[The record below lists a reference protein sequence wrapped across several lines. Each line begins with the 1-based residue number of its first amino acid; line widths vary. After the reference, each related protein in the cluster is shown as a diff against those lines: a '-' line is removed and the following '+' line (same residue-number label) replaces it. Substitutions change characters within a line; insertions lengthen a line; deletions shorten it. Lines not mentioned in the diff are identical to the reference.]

1 MCSSFGANCEIGDGV
16 ETHVNAQ
23 SDNTG
28 CHYVCM
34 ALMVIDVE
42 LGLSTMIYLSRATFN
57 VQGGKQPYTIS
68 EREQGFKA
76 TDNLASN
83 DEVIRSGV
91 EVAPIVELFVR
102 SHDVISLEGCDSN
115 SPIRKYIKKDAAL
128 QYITSNDIEG
138 AFSQLQCDNI
148 IGALAGQSRTAG
160 LYERPKRDNV
170 RTCRNSG

>member
-1 MCSSFGANCEIGDGV
+1 
-16 ETHVNAQ
+16 
-23 SDNTG
+23 
-28 CHYVCM
+28 
-34 ALMVIDVE
+34 
-42 LGLSTMIYLSRATFN
+42 MIYLSRATFN

-68 EREQGFKA
+68 ERKQGFKA

-83 DEVIRSGV
+83 DEIIRSGV
-91 EVAPIVELFVR
+91 ELAPIVELFVR

-128 QYITSNDIEG
+128 QYITSNDIEA

-148 IGALAGQSRTAG
+148 IGALSGQSRTAG